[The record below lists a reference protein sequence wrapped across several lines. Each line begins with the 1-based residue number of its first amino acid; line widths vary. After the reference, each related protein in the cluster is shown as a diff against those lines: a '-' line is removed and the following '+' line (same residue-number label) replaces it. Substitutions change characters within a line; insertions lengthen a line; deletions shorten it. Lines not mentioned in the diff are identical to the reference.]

1 MNGGPTSA
9 FVQALTRLG
18 LLPLACL
25 GCRFFVY
32 SKLYRVIIDRMT
44 GLISRLRQLRHSDQ
58 AIAAS
63 VRETLVGSLYASPR
77 SLVIGAVSTS
87 GIVAIVALA
96 SGSSA
101 ILACGFAI
109 VLVAG
114 GRIVDVFLSS
124 RRTNVHEPSQAKRPR
139 RQEALYR
146 LGALCY
152 SALLGTF
159 GLLTL
164 LQTDDGMMHL
174 LAVTTTIGY
183 AAGIAGRNA
192 GRPWIALS
200 QLCLASLP
208 LAAGLA
214 ASLEPLRMALAAVIV
229 LFVVAMMDITLQTY
243 GVILKATMVS
253 REKIALADYHAA
265 VARRDDLTG
274 VANRTAFREQFEE
287 RLNAL
292 EASGQCLAIHWFDL
306 DRFKEI
312 NDSFGHLAGNA
323 LLAGVAHRLDEAFGR
338 HGIVARLGGD
348 EFAVV
353 CGIKQRS
360 DAFAIGERILN
371 LVEQP
376 VHFEGRLLRV
386 KASLGIAIAP
396 ADGSDADNLLKN
408 ADLALYRA
416 KDSGRGMMCFYER
429 LMDQKV
435 ERSREL
441 AAELEGALERCEFT
455 LMFQP
460 IFDLAGGRILS
471 CEALLR
477 WISPHHGTISP
488 AEFIPIAEDSG
499 LIVEIG
505 RWVIREACRIAS
517 TWPTDVTVAVNLSP
531 IQLRSADLPMTIVSA
546 LASSGLA
553 AERLELEVTE
563 SVLLEDITASL
574 AALEAINRLN
584 VCTTLDD
591 FGTGYSSL
599 SYLTKFPFQTLKI
612 DRSFVQD
619 SEQNPAS
626 VAIVQT
632 VIELAAKLG
641 MRTIA
646 EGIETQAQL
655 DQLRRTRCDAM
666 QGFLLARPMSASMI
680 GTMLADAAPAA
691 LKLR

>member
-1 MNGGPTSA
+1 MYST
-9 FVQALTRLG
+9 
-18 LLPLACL
+18 PLH
-25 GCRFFVY
+25 
-32 SKLYRVIIDRMT
+32 VITGRMT

-63 VRETLVGSLYASPR
+63 VRETLVESLYASPQ
-77 SLVIGAVSTS
+77 SLVIGALSTT
-87 GIVAIVALA
+87 GIVAIVTLA
-96 SGSSA
+96 IGSTA

-109 VLVAG
+109 ALVAG
-114 GRIVDVFLSS
+114 GRIVDAFL
-124 RRTNVHEPSQAKRPR
+124 PSHRANADELSLAKRPR

-146 LGALCY
+146 SGALCY

-164 LQTDDGMMHL
+164 LQSDSGTLQM

-200 QLCLASLP
+200 QLSLASLP

-243 GVILKATMVS
+243 GVILKATTVS

-292 EASGQCLAIHWFDL
+292 DASGRCLAIHWFDL

-323 LLAGVAHRLDEAFGR
+323 VLAGVAHRLNKVFGL

-348 EFAVV
+348 EFAVI
-353 CGIKQRS
+353 CEIESRT
-360 DAFAIGERILN
+360 DAVTIGETILD
-371 LVEQP
+371 LVERP
-376 VHFEGRLLRV
+376 LHFDGYVLRV

-396 ADGSDADNLLKN
+396 ADGRDADTLLKN

-441 AAELEGALERCEFT
+441 AAEMEGALARNEFS

-460 IFDLAGGRILS
+460 IFDLAGGHVLS

-477 WISPHHGTISP
+477 WTSRRHGSISP

-505 RWVIREACRIAS
+505 RWVIREACRVAS
-517 TWPTDVTVAVNLSP
+517 TWPSDVTVAVNLSP

-546 LASSGLA
+546 LATNGLA

-574 AALEAINRLN
+574 AALEAINRLQ

-599 SYLTKFPFQTLKI
+599 SYLTKFPFQKLKI

-619 SEQNPAS
+619 SELNPAS

-632 VIELAAKLG
+632 VIEMAAKLG

-655 DQLRRTRCDAM
+655 DQLRRTRCDAV
-666 QGFLLARPMSASMI
+666 QGFLLARPMSASMVA
-680 GTMLADAAPAA
+680 TMLADAAPSAV
-691 LKLR
+691 KLR